1 MIKLDNLFDN
11 NYNSPHKTLKDICR
25 KADSEISVNSEE
37 YSTIREKLKPYSRK
51 TLLELQE
58 KNPNLIIFPPDI
70 KNSKDKI
77 YESYLY
83 SLENENESNPEE
95 TEITTSNLMGFFGID
110 NIEVHVHSRFDT
122 NRKDNFL
129 HYMLSK
135 VFFPNV
141 VDLPHSTGHDGS
153 LNLLMFSFPS
163 LLNKALLQGIIKEY
177 QNHEYNDPNIKGSID
192 VQRHIRMNIPFNGKV
207 AYKTREHSYDNFTT
221 ELIRHTI
228 EFIKASDFGSA
239 ILESDELTKSSVSTI
254 NQITTSYSRNDRSY
268 IISKNLNSKTNPFYA
283 DYLPLKQLCLQILRY
298 EEISFSGT
306 SDGLYGILFDGAWLW
321 EEYLATILEECGFTH
336 PRNKDG
342 FGAIS
347 VYSGN
352 PRYPDFYKGK
362 QVPKKA
368 ETEELKEQAE
378 INFVL
383 DAKYKRLNGD
393 EVDEISAHFSR
404 DDLHQLVTY
413 LHILPAKTGGLIYPL
428 EKSNEKTIIQSKSGR
443 ELFGY
448 GGKVSTFG
456 IPVPFMNNYEDFCKA
471 MGNIEESIKTFFE
484 NKM

>member
-11 NYNSPHKTLKDICR
+11 NYNSSQKSLKDVC
-25 KADSEISVNSEE
+25 KKTDSENQISAEE
-37 YSTIREKLKPYSRK
+37 FSIIREKLKPYSRK

-58 KNPNLIIFPPDI
+58 KNPNLIIFPQDI

-77 YESYLY
+77 HESCLY
-83 SLENENESNPEE
+83 SLENEYEENPEE

-110 NIEVHVHSRFDT
+110 NIEVHVHSRFDA

-129 HYMLSK
+129 HYMLAK

-141 VDLPHSTGHDGS
+141 VDLPHSTSSDGS
-153 LNLLMFSFPS
+153 LNLLMFAFPA
-163 LLNKALLQGIIKEY
+163 LLNKALSQGIIKEY
-177 QNHEYNDPNIKGSID
+177 QTHEYNNPNIRGTID

-228 EFIKASDFGSA
+228 EFIKASEFGSA
-239 ILESDELTKSSVSTI
+239 ILESDKITKTSVSEI
-254 NQITTSYSRNDRSY
+254 NQVTANYSRNDRTF
-268 IISKNLNSKTNPFYA
+268 IISKNLNAKENPFYA
-283 DYLPLKQLCLQILRY
+283 DYQPLRKLCLQILRY
-298 EEISFSGT
+298 EEISFTGS

-321 EEYLATILEECGFTH
+321 EEYLATVLENCGFTH

-347 VYSGN
+347 IYSGN
-352 PRYPDFYKGK
+352 SRYPDFYKGE
-362 QVPKKA
+362 QLGRN
-368 ETEELKEQAE
+368 TGDEELKQKAE
-378 INFVL
+378 VNFVL

-393 EVDEISAHFSR
+393 EADDISAHFSR

-413 LHILPAKTGGLIYPL
+413 LHILPAKKGGLIYPL
-428 EKSNEKTIIQSKSGR
+428 EKSTDTSIVKSKSER
-443 ELFGY
+443 ELFGF
-448 GGKVSTFG
+448 GGKISTFG
-456 IPVPFMNNYEDFCKA
+456 VPIPQSESYEQFSITMKK
-471 MGNIEESIKTFFE
+471 IEENMREYSF
-484 NKM
+484 